1 MRVLLERFIISSTP
15 AWRVLLAVFASTP
28 FFLIEFATH
37 AVALATPEMRSA
49 LNPLPV
55 WLFQGWLVLASGI
68 NVLAALWL
76 WPRRHLP
83 DPVPRLTLAVCLSIG
98 CTYTIITI
106 LAGMFTAATNLAL
119 LGVLA
124 VGLLLFERRP
134 MLICYVVSVS
144 MMASYDLGVILG
156 AWPYAPALTE
166 KVMQGRDPVWWFG
179 FWREFV
185 LVAASVVLLGLLLIL
200 FERLDQLHAKLRHL
214 SYTDGLTG
222 LANRRRAMEALHN
235 EVARQA
241 RTGQPVSLVLIDA
254 DHFKQVN
261 DQHGHDMGDK
271 VLRTLGRLLM
281 SCVRCPTDVAC
292 RLGGEEFALV
302 LPDTRRDQ
310 AEAICTRLRA
320 QLAQQTFGD
329 GAASFK
335 VTLSMGVV
343 ESKGQDVEQLLKQ
356 ADHQLYLA
364 KSTGR
369 DRVCVAAL
377 ADLAMGVP

>member
-1 MRVLLERFIISSTP
+1 MRALLERFIISSTP
-15 AWRVLLAVFASTP
+15 AWRVLLAVFSSTP

-37 AVALATPEMRSA
+37 GVALMTPEMRSA
-49 LNPLPV
+49 LNPVPL
-55 WLFQGWLVLASGI
+55 WLLQGELIVATGV

-76 WPRRHLP
+76 WPRRHLS
-83 DPVPRLTLAVCLSIG
+83 DPVPRATLLVCLSIG
-98 CTYTIITI
+98 CTYTIETI
-106 LAGMFTAATNLAL
+106 LAGMFTAAANLAL

-144 MMASYDLGVILG
+144 MLSTYDLGVMLG
-156 AWPYAPALTE
+156 VWPYAPALTE

-179 FWREFV
+179 LWRQYV
-185 LVAASVVLLGLLLIL
+185 LVAASVVLLGLVLIL
-200 FERLDQLHAKLRHL
+200 FERLDQLHAKLRQL

-222 LANRRRAMEALHN
+222 LANRRRAMEVLQN
-235 EVARQA
+235 EAARQA
-241 RTGQPVSLVLIDA
+241 RTGQPMSLVLIDA

-281 SCVRCPTDVAC
+281 SCVRSPTDVAC
-292 RLGGEEFALV
+292 RLGGEEFALI
-302 LPDTRRDQ
+302 LPGTGRDQ
-310 AEAICTRLRA
+310 VEGICARLRA
-320 QLAQQTFGD
+320 QLAQQTFGE

-335 VTLSMGVV
+335 VTLSVGVA
-343 ESKGQDVEQLLKQ
+343 ESKGQGVAQLLKQ

-364 KSTGR
+364 KSAGR
-369 DRVCVAAL
+369 DRVCMTEPGL
-377 ADLAMGVP
+377 GVS